1 MSELLND
8 FENIDMPLNKTQK
21 IDSGENPEIEL
32 TQKHSTFFSLSSDDK
47 TNKEKIDNA
56 QKTLDSIYHVC
67 EEQQNAEKENKTQ
80 TNNDTND
87 HIVMTG
93 TDYHG
98 DRRSFQAGVISE
110 LVQWKK
116 NEFLVMDVTD
126 GEILYTGTIDN
137 IKDNLTNIREKLA
150 EKNKKHHNAIKE
162 KLKQI
167 ITAGINPYMRKIPQ
181 LKDFSCTVEN
191 GVLTIQHKTMGSIQ
205 INMESTDYPNE
216 LGLINI
222 LTDMNADNEQKIGL
236 LYNLIGNQWHEKFK
250 SLEKQNAKPYP
261 CLVNFF
267 QLFFTPQQKIALVHD
282 FELKKD
288 FNPTKKSIVLTGDYI
303 DRGEGSCEILCMIS
317 NIQKKISEDER
328 FKGHE
333 DCFIATSGNHESNF
347 CAQKTQSAVNN
358 YENDCYANRLAK
370 KMMKD
375 GKLVSGHIIK
385 SDKDNDDKKFYSFS
399 HTFILKTD
407 CYLIMRQ
414 IFELEE
420 LVKHINNEDWLKDA
434 NNQNEFVMATKE
446 ICGGEINNYGKQIL
460 KSLAEKYNQVRKSK
474 KYNKVLSKVKQKKD
488 LIAQKLKCYDKPIF
502 QDKKVLES
510 GRQFYH
516 DLQDIFSD
524 EDFFR
529 LRYLSMDALVYPIAA
544 SDDDKLDLIS
554 KGLEDGKID
563 IESASKYNNLAF
575 SDFFCR
581 KTTPKCL
588 KSILAISNE
597 EDEYAVGSSPNC
609 LNWNRFF
616 KGITQDDILQDV
628 KQFVGHDPLSREKF
642 VTFHSNIVE
651 TDFGQSAGYQ
661 NTSSLID
668 KTFINISNP
677 EKSCT
682 HKYKVIN
689 INTEKPMVTNLSLH
703 TDLFNNKDLK
713 HNDNVIY
720 YSLPPS
726 TTPLLKKILIFLEI
740 LFALAGIALL
750 ILAETLA
757 STILGSVLL
766 GIGVVGLLITIFFY
780 DKIEK
785 KIYDSCLKTYDTNF
799 VTLSKDE
806 PNKIPD
812 VIKDSEG
819 KKEEK
824 INTDKKNL
832 NSQEG
837 RTDIE

>member
-1 MSELLND
+1 MMMQSLSLN
-8 FENIDMPLNKTQK
+8 NVN
-21 IDSGENPEIEL
+21 
-32 TQKHSTFFSLSSDDK
+32 STFFSLSSDDK

-56 QKTLDSIYHVC
+56 QKTLDSIWHVC
-67 EEQQNAEKENKTQ
+67 EEVKKQEQKRNVE
-80 TNNDTND
+80 TNNDPND

-110 LVQWKK
+110 LVRWKK
-116 NEFLVMDVTD
+116 DEFLVMDVTD
-126 GEILYTGTIDN
+126 GEILSTGTIDN
-137 IKDNLTNIREKLA
+137 IKDDLTNIREKLA

-162 KLKQI
+162 KLNQI
-167 ITAGINPYMRKIPQ
+167 ITDGINPYMQKIPQ
-181 LKDFSCTVEN
+181 LQDFSCTVEN
-191 GVLTIQHKTMGSIQ
+191 GVLAIQHKTMGSVQ

-236 LYNLIGNQWHEKFK
+236 LYNLIGNQWNKTFE
-250 SLEKQNAKPYP
+250 SLENQNVKPYQ

-282 FELKKD
+282 FNLKKD
-288 FNPTKKSIVLTGDYI
+288 FNPEKKRIVLTGDYI

-317 NIQKKISEDER
+317 NIQKKISTDKR
-328 FKGHE
+328 FTGHE
-333 DCFIATSGNHESNF
+333 DCFIATSGNHESHF
-347 CAQKTQSAVNN
+347 CARPTQSAVNN

-385 SDKDNDDKKFYSFS
+385 SDKKDDDKKFYSFS

-420 LVKHINNEDWLKDA
+420 LVKHFDDKNWLTDA

-460 KSLAEKYNQVRKSK
+460 KSLAKKYNQVRKSK
-474 KYNKVLSKVKQKKD
+474 KYNEVLNKVNENKNF
-488 LIAQKLKCYDKPIF
+488 IAQKLRSYDKPIF

-510 GRQFYH
+510 GRRFYNDLH
-516 DLQDIFSD
+516 DRDFSD

-544 SDDDKLDLIS
+544 SDDEKLDLIS
-554 KGLEDGKID
+554 KGLKDGKID
-563 IESASKYNNLAF
+563 IESASLYNNLAF

-597 EDEYAVGSSPNC
+597 EDEHAVGSSPNC

-616 KGITQDDILQDV
+616 KGITQDDILQNGT
-628 KQFVGHDPLSREKF
+628 QFVGHDPLKVGQF
-642 VTFHSNIVE
+642 ITFHSNIVE
-651 TDFGQSAGYQ
+651 TDFKQSAGYQ
-661 NTSSLID
+661 NTLSLID

-682 HKYKVIN
+682 HKYKVSN
-689 INTEKPMVTNLSLH
+689 INTQKPTVSHFSSYTN
-703 TDLFNNKDLK
+703 LFNNEKLK
-713 HNDNVIY
+713 HNDDIIE

-726 TTPLLKKILIFLEI
+726 TTPLRKKILIVFGI

-757 STILGSVLL
+757 LTILGSVLL
-766 GIGVVGLLITIFFY
+766 GIGVVGLFITIFFY

-806 PNKIPD
+806 PNKIQD

-819 KKEEK
+819 KKEEE
-824 INTDKKNL
+824 INTSKKDSNDKGNNNRHLIDNQK
-832 NSQEG
+832 
-837 RTDIE
+837 

>member
-1 MSELLND
+1 
-8 FENIDMPLNKTQK
+8 
-21 IDSGENPEIEL
+21 
-32 TQKHSTFFSLSSDDK
+32 
-47 TNKEKIDNA
+47 
-56 QKTLDSIYHVC
+56 
-67 EEQQNAEKENKTQ
+67 
-80 TNNDTND
+80 
-87 HIVMTG
+87 
-93 TDYHG
+93 
-98 DRRSFQAGVISE
+98 
-110 LVQWKK
+110 
-116 NEFLVMDVTD
+116 
-126 GEILYTGTIDN
+126 
-137 IKDNLTNIREKLA
+137 
-150 EKNKKHHNAIKE
+150 
-162 KLKQI
+162 
-167 ITAGINPYMRKIPQ
+167 
-181 LKDFSCTVEN
+181 
-191 GVLTIQHKTMGSIQ
+191 
-205 INMESTDYPNE
+205 
-216 LGLINI
+216 
-222 LTDMNADNEQKIGL
+222 
-236 LYNLIGNQWHEKFK
+236 
-250 SLEKQNAKPYP
+250 
-261 CLVNFF
+261 
-267 QLFFTPQQKIALVHD
+267 
-282 FELKKD
+282 
-288 FNPTKKSIVLTGDYI
+288 
-303 DRGEGSCEILCMIS
+303 
-317 NIQKKISEDER
+317 
-328 FKGHE
+328 
-333 DCFIATSGNHESNF
+333 
-347 CAQKTQSAVNN
+347 
-358 YENDCYANRLAK
+358 
-370 KMMKD
+370 MMKD

-420 LVKHINNEDWLKDA
+420 LVKHINNENWLTDT
-434 NNQNEFVMATKE
+434 NNRNEFVMATKE

-460 KSLAEKYNQVRKSK
+460 KLLAERYKDVRRSNKYQE
-474 KYNKVLSKVKQKKD
+474 VLNKVKQNQD
-488 LIAQKLKCYDKPIF
+488 LIGQKLKYYDKPIF
-502 QDKKVLES
+502 TDKKVLES
-510 GRQFYH
+510 GRQFYR
-516 DLQDIFSD
+516 DLQHIFSD

-544 SDDDKLDLIS
+544 SDDEKLNLIS
-554 KGLEDGKID
+554 KSLEDGNRKIK
-563 IESASKYNNLAF
+563 SASKYNNLAF
-575 SDFFCR
+575 SDFFNQA
-581 KTTPKCL
+581 TPKCL

-597 EDEYAVGSSPNC
+597 EDEYAVEFSPNC

-766 GIGVVGLLITIFFY
+766 GIGVVGLFITIFFY

-785 KIYDSCLKTYDTNF
+785 KIYDSCLKSYDTNF
-799 VTLSKDE
+799 VTLNKNE
-806 PNKIPD
+806 PNKIQD

-819 KKEEK
+819 KKEEE

-832 NSQEG
+832 NNQEG
-837 RTDIE
+837 RTDIK

>member
-1 MSELLND
+1 ML
-8 FENIDMPLNKTQK
+8 
-21 IDSGENPEIEL
+21 
-32 TQKHSTFFSLSSDDK
+32 FFS
-47 TNKEKIDNA
+47 
-56 QKTLDSIYHVC
+56 
-67 EEQQNAEKENKTQ
+67 
-80 TNNDTND
+80 
-87 HIVMTG
+87 
-93 TDYHG
+93 G
-98 DRRSFQAGVISE
+98 DRNVI
-110 LVQWKK
+110 V
-116 NEFLVMDVTD
+116 
-126 GEILYTGTIDN
+126 
-137 IKDNLTNIREKLA
+137 
-150 EKNKKHHNAIKE
+150 
-162 KLKQI
+162 
-167 ITAGINPYMRKIPQ
+167 P
-181 LKDFSCTVEN
+181 
-191 GVLTIQHKTMGSIQ
+191 
-205 INMESTDYPNE
+205 
-216 LGLINI
+216 
-222 LTDMNADNEQKIGL
+222 IGL
-236 LYNLIGNQWHEKFK
+236 SINGIARNFIAFKPMKKFMY
-250 SLEKQNAKPYP
+250 L
-261 CLVNFF
+261 
-267 QLFFTPQQKIALVHD
+267 
-282 FELKKD
+282 
-288 FNPTKKSIVLTGDYI
+288 
-303 DRGEGSCEILCMIS
+303 
-317 NIQKKISEDER
+317 R

-420 LVKHINNEDWLKDA
+420 LMKNIDDENWLTDTNNR
-434 NNQNEFVMATKE
+434 NEFVMATKE
-446 ICGGEINNYGKQIL
+446 ICGGEINDYGKQIL
-460 KSLAEKYNQVRKSK
+460 KSLAKRYEDVKRSG

-488 LIAQKLKCYDKPIF
+488 LIAQILKCYDKPIF

-510 GRQFYH
+510 GRRFYNDLH
-516 DLQDIFSD
+516 DNGFSD

-544 SDDDKLDLIS
+544 SDDEKLDLIS
-554 KGLEDGKID
+554 KGLEDSKIG
-563 IESASKYNNLAF
+563 IESALQNNNLAF

-597 EDEYAVGSSPNC
+597 KEPSSPNC

-616 KGITQDDILQDV
+616 KGITQDDILSDV
-628 KQFVGHDPLSREKF
+628 KQFVGHDPLPTGEF

-677 EKSCT
+677 KESCT
-682 HKYKVIN
+682 HKYEVRN
-689 INTEKPMVTNLSLH
+689 INTEKPTVSNLSSH
-703 TDLFNNKDLK
+703 RDLFNDKSLK
-713 HNDNVIY
+713 HDDNIIE
-720 YSLPPS
+720 YSLS
-726 TTPLLKKILIFLEI
+726 SLRTPLLKKILIFLGI

-757 STILGSVLL
+757 LTILGSVLL
-766 GIGVVGLLITIFFY
+766 GIGVVGLFITIFFY

-806 PNKIPD
+806 PDKIQE
-812 VIKDSEG
+812 VIRDNEET
-819 KKEEK
+819 KKEE
-824 INTDKKNL
+824 INTDKENL
-832 NSQEG
+832 NNQEISI
-837 RTDIE
+837 DQP